1 MPFLQALAVVIGATL
16 LGALVLLIDGM
27 TTGVTWFVNI
37 LTAATNLATFFTN
50 VLVKAINAVESAL
63 NSVFNS
69 PAFKA
74 VSGLLGG
81 AVSGI
86 SSAVNA
92 VSGAAGSILK
102 VNDAI
107 ITPGGQ
113 VIQTDVA
120 DYLFATK
127 NPGAIGGAAGGG
139 AGAINIY
146 IQGGNYLNQGGAQQI
161 AEALATQIRQQL
173 KLSTI

>member
-16 LGALVLLIDGM
+16 VGALVLLIDGM

-50 VLVKAINAVESAL
+50 VLVKAINSVESAL
-63 NSVFNS
+63 NSVFSS

-81 AVSGI
+81 AVGGI

-107 ITPGGQ
+107 ITPSGQ

-127 NPGAIGGAAGGG
+127 NPGAIGAAGGANG
-139 AGAINIY
+139 GITVNIT
-146 IQGGNYLNQGGAQQI
+146 GGMYLNQGGAQMI
-161 AEALATQIRQQL
+161 AAALATQIRQQL